1 MKRCFLFG
9 SLLYC
14 CSHFAIAE
22 PYTVNPGDVL
32 QIFVW
37 NEEDLSRETL
47 VRPDGMISFPMIGD
61 VQAIG
66 STPSEL
72 AEKVSAGLNKF
83 LRDAPVVTVSALKL
97 EGNKVFVLG
106 KVARPGEFIMSRST
120 DVTQAL
126 ALAGGLNTFAAEDDI
141 KILRRN
147 EDGSQTAIPFNYA
160 SVKAG
165 KKLDSNI
172 ILQSGDV
179 VVVP

>member
-1 MKRCFLFG
+1 MTQRLFVGFLLFV
-9 SLLYC
+9 S
-14 CSHFAIAE
+14 FATVAE

-32 QIFVW
+32 QVFVW
-37 NEEDLSRETL
+37 NEEELSRETL

-66 STPSEL
+66 STPTEL
-72 AEKVSAGLNKF
+72 AAKVSEGLSKF
-83 LRDAPVVTVSALKL
+83 LRDAPVVTVSALQL
-97 EGNKVFVLG
+97 NGNKVFVLG
-106 KVARPGEFIMSRST
+106 KVARPGEFLMTSST

-141 KILRRN
+141 KVLRRN
-147 EDGSQTAIPFNYA
+147 KDGSQSAIPFNYA
-160 SVKAG
+160 SVKVG
-165 KKLDSNI
+165 KKLDTNI

>member
-1 MKRCFLFG
+1 MKHYILGCFLLFI
-9 SLLYC
+9 SYAVC
-14 CSHFAIAE
+14 AE
-22 PYTVNPGDVL
+22 SYTVNPGDVL
-32 QIFVW
+32 EIFVW

-66 STPSEL
+66 STPAEL
-72 AEKVSAGLNKF
+72 ATKVSEGLGKF
-83 LRDAPVVTVSALKL
+83 LRDVPVVTVSALKL
-97 EGNKVFVLG
+97 DGNKVFVLG
-106 KVARPGEFIMSRST
+106 KVARPGEFVMSSST

-141 KILRRN
+141 KVLRRDK
-147 EDGSQTAIPFNYA
+147 DGSQTAIPFNYA
-160 SVKAG
+160 SVKVG

>member
-1 MKRCFLFG
+1 MKQCLFVGFLFFV
-9 SLLYC
+9 
-14 CSHFAIAE
+14 SHAAVAE
-22 PYTVNPGDVL
+22 PYTVNPGDIL
-32 QIFVW
+32 EIFVW
-37 NEEDLSRETL
+37 NEEELSRETL

-72 AEKVSAGLNKF
+72 ATKVSDGLSKF

-106 KVARPGEFIMSRST
+106 KVARPGEFIMSSST

-147 EDGSQTAIPFNYA
+147 KDGSQTAIPFNYA
-160 SVKAG
+160 SVKVG